1 MPTGLL
7 RYAFVDVLRNR
18 RRTFSAILGVLLA
31 ITFIAGTF
39 IAIDSSA
46 RATLDGL
53 LGTLSADMAFLAPP
67 SNGTLVRQA
76 VEAVPG
82 VIGVR
87 VSRFAQFGEVGSD
100 AVGRA
105 DPASV
110 QGIDPG
116 RIPYSLEPVTVIA
129 GSLDLPR
136 GTIALTDDLLGV
148 QVGDPAYFQFTQY
161 DDSGNETRSRIN
173 VTVGALV
180 RASQREFGPVY
191 RFGTAFVH
199 IQDVDWYEGQLGVPY
214 GGNQI
219 AGEIRVDRDRLLDP
233 YDLEGSRR
241 NVARLERQ
249 IAQALLP
256 FGGQVFNSLDG
267 TLQNFS
273 GAIAAQ
279 RLIYLALSAPVLF
292 LGLYLGAIGVDLGH
306 AERRRELAVLKTRGA
321 GRRQLVGLL
330 LLEAVLG
337 GLIAAFAGLL
347 AGVGLSR
354 LLLGV
359 VNPFTTGSSPKYEL
373 LVLAP
378 STIAIVAILSMI
390 FMALVSFRS
399 ARRTALLPIVETLRY
414 HAPGETKIQYKPT
427 IDIIFVALAAL
438 TYGMV
443 LYTLSSRGD
452 FLVFLVGTLF
462 FVLLP
467 FAPIFLIIG
476 TTRLLTRSTAR
487 IYEWTSRACKP
498 FAKNLYYVI
507 TRNLTRNP
515 RRSANV
521 ALIIA
526 LGLAFGMFVYVTFA
540 SQLTTQEWQVRASI
554 GADLAA
560 SPPTFDEGFGANVSA
575 LPEVAGVTRFRTV
588 PVPVPYGYAAVHAL
602 DPSTYFSVTQPEP
615 WYFRGIDSA
624 GAKEILETPGNVLAT
639 EAYLREAFL
648 AVGDRLTFRV
658 DEYNDTG
665 FQGTLFVN
673 VTIGG
678 TVRGLPGTGFFG
690 FGLPTAIYGSLE
702 TMRPIL
708 EFQSQPYY
716 GSDRYLV
723 DLKAGAD
730 WRSAKEGILALG
742 AFDIQVAA
750 EQLEALRSNPVF
762 RALFGFIEM
771 EIAFMVVILTAGLG
785 LILFAATLERDVELA
800 AVRARG
806 ASGWQTAGLLV
817 GEAFSIML
825 IGMAVGVGLGVLTAF
840 LSTQIVASGPGVGES
855 LVPVAFTVP
864 WEAILLVV
872 LAPTAMLLTALAVAL
887 RVARMDVA
895 RVLKLR
901 GG

>member
-1 MPTGLL
+1 MT
-7 RYAFVDVLRNR
+7 
-18 RRTFSAILGVLLA
+18 
-31 ITFIAGTF
+31 
-39 IAIDSSA
+39 
-46 RATLDGL
+46 
-53 LGTLSADMAFLAPP
+53 FLAPP

-82 VIGVR
+82 VIGLR
-87 VSRFAQFGEVGSD
+87 VSRYAQFGEVGSD

-116 RIPYSLEPVTVIA
+116 RIPYSLEPFTVIA

-136 GTIALTDDLLGV
+136 ETIALTEDLAAQLSV
-148 QVGDPAYFQFTQY
+148 QVGDPAYFQFTRY
-161 DDSGNETRSRIN
+161 DDSGNETTSRIN

-321 GRRQLVGLL
+321 GRRQLVSLL

-399 ARRTALLPIVETLRY
+399 ARRTASLPIVETLRY

-427 IDIIFVALAAL
+427 IDIIFVALATL
-438 TYGMV
+438 TYAMV

-467 FAPIFLIIG
+467 FAPILLIIG

-487 IYEWTSRACKP
+487 IYEWTSR
-498 FAKNLYYVI
+498 
-507 TRNLTRNP
+507 
-515 RRSANV
+515 
-521 ALIIA
+521 
-526 LGLAFGMFVYVTFA
+526 
-540 SQLTTQEWQVRASI
+540 RASP
-554 GADLAA
+554 
-560 SPPTFDEGFGANVSA
+560 S
-575 LPEVAGVTRFRTV
+575 RRTC
-588 PVPVPYGYAAVHAL
+588 
-602 DPSTYFSVTQPEP
+602 TT
-615 WYFRGIDSA
+615 
-624 GAKEILETPGNVLAT
+624 
-639 EAYLREAFL
+639 
-648 AVGDRLTFRV
+648 
-658 DEYNDTG
+658 
-665 FQGTLFVN
+665 
-673 VTIGG
+673 
-678 TVRGLPGTGFFG
+678 
-690 FGLPTAIYGSLE
+690 
-702 TMRPIL
+702 
-708 EFQSQPYY
+708 
-716 GSDRYLV
+716 
-723 DLKAGAD
+723 
-730 WRSAKEGILALG
+730 
-742 AFDIQVAA
+742 
-750 EQLEALRSNPVF
+750 
-762 RALFGFIEM
+762 
-771 EIAFMVVILTAGLG
+771 
-785 LILFAATLERDVELA
+785 
-800 AVRARG
+800 
-806 ASGWQTAGLLV
+806 
-817 GEAFSIML
+817 
-825 IGMAVGVGLGVLTAF
+825 
-840 LSTQIVASGPGVGES
+840 
-855 LVPVAFTVP
+855 
-864 WEAILLVV
+864 
-872 LAPTAMLLTALAVAL
+872 
-887 RVARMDVA
+887 
-895 RVLKLR
+895 
-901 GG
+901 